1 MRDPITFLKR
11 ALKPGPDFT
20 EADARRTMNLSV
32 LEGGFSMVFINW
44 TQGSILTGY
53 ALFMGATPFELGLIS
68 SVPLLGQVL
77 SPFVA
82 WLAGRAGRR
91 KYLAVLTALIGRIV
105 WAFAA
110 TLPFFAPASS
120 RVPLLIGM
128 IAVSSIFLAGNGTL
142 WTAWIG
148 DVVPPKERG
157 RYFGFRSG
165 VHGIVGM
172 LANLSAGAFVDAV
185 AAPISF
191 QLVIGVAV
199 IAGCIAA
206 ALLLTHSEPPVV
218 AARLPLKQ
226 TFAVPF
232 QDENFRHYLVFASY
246 WTFSVL
252 VAAPFII
259 PYFLKHLHMSFTQ
272 VAIWNVIASVSALV
286 FAPLWGRL
294 ADRVGNKAVLEI
306 TTVGA
311 GTLLP
316 LTWILATPGNL
327 WPIWLAGVVDALIWG
342 AIGPAQFNLALS
354 SAPKDNRASFIAVLS
369 MVTGLAG
376 FIGGF
381 ASGVLLDG
389 FTRFIPVLNI
399 NSYQWTSYH
408 WLIVVSAVLRIQ
420 AWRFL
425 RPLMEP
431 DAWPTRD
438 VLNWRKWQ

>member
-1 MRDPITFLKR
+1 
-11 ALKPGPDFT
+11 
-20 EADARRTMNLSV
+20 
-32 LEGGFSMVFINW
+32 
-44 TQGSILTGY
+44 
-53 ALFMGATPFELGLIS
+53 LIS

-91 KYLAVLTALIGRIV
+91 KYLAVITALIGRIV

-110 TLPFFAPASS
+110 TLPFFAPDSS

-199 IAGCIAA
+199 VAGCIAA

-232 QDENFRHYLVFASY
+232 QDENFRRYLIFASY

-252 VAAPFII
+252 IAAPFII

-272 VAIWNVIASVSALV
+272 VAIWNVVASVSALL

-327 WPIWLAGVVDALIWG
+327 WPIWLSGVVDALIWG

-389 FTRFIPVLNI
+389 FTRFIPALNFVG
-399 NSYQWTSYH
+399 YQWTSYH
-408 WLIVVSAVLRIQ
+408 WLIVVSAILRVQ

-425 RPLMEP
+425 RPLIEP
-431 DAWPTRD
+431 GAWRTRD
-438 VLNWRKWQ
+438 VLNWRMWQ